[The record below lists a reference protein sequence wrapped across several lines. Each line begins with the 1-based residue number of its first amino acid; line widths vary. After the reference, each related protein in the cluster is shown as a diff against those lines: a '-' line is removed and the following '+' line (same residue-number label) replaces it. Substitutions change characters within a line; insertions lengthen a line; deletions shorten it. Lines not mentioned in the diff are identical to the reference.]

1 VSLIFGGRTEM
12 AAAKKK
18 ALVTIGMPVYN
29 CRATVAE
36 AIASIINQTFDDWEL
51 VIFDDGSQ
59 DGTADIVRRFDD
71 PRIRLLEDKA
81 NRGLPARLNDIV
93 RRCKS
98 SFFARMDG
106 DDVAYPHRLEMQ
118 VEFLQKHT
126 EVDLVAGAM
135 IVFDRGGSAMGVRRS
150 PREHRQICA
159 RPSSGF
165 PMAHSAWLGRT
176 DWFRRHAYRENA
188 ARMEDW
194 DLLFRAYKQ
203 SRFANLR
210 EIVLGCREAS
220 LSLRKLAN
228 ARWHKSRFIVEYART
243 QGNCLGALAEVGKQA
258 AKLAMEAF
266 ALGSGLNHRLLR
278 HRVPPATHTEV
289 EEWCEVRDA
298 VRKIAARY
306 MEERESVPA

>member
-1 VSLIFGGRTEM
+1 MDPF
-12 AAAKKK
+12 KKS
-18 ALVTIGMPVYN
+18 ALVTIGMPVCN
-29 CRATVAE
+29 CAETVAE
-36 AIASIINQTFDDWEL
+36 AIASILNQTLEDWEL
-51 VIFDDGSQ
+51 AIFDDGSQ
-59 DGTADIVRRFDD
+59 DGTADVARRFDD

-81 NRGLPARLNDIV
+81 NRGLPARLNEIV
-93 RRCKS
+93 RQCKS

-106 DDVAYPHRLEMQ
+106 DDVAYPNRLEMQ
-118 VEFLQKHT
+118 VAFLQKHT

-165 PMAHSAWLGRT
+165 PMAHPTWLGRT
-176 DWFRRHAYRENA
+176 DWFLRNPYREDA
-188 ARMEDW
+188 ERMEDW

-203 SRFANLR
+203 STFANLH
-210 EIVLGCREAS
+210 EVVLGYREAS

-228 ARWHKSRFIVEYART
+228 ARWHKSRFIAECAQT
-243 QGNCLGALAEVGKQA
+243 QGNYLGALAEVARQA

-278 HRVPPATHTEV
+278 HRAPPATPAEL
-289 EEWCEVRDA
+289 EDWREVRDA
-298 VRKIAARY
+298 VHRIAARY